1 MAQAFFEGTKHA
13 QDTRNANVVRYSRA
27 ESNSRWATKDH
38 LDAKLAELRGDIKD
52 AVHDQTKTFIGWL
65 FVVVS
70 IGVAA
75 TAGLTSLIVSA

>member
-1 MAQAFFEGTKHA
+1 MAERLRDARDEW
-13 QDTRNANVVRYSRA
+13 V
-27 ESNSRWATKDH
+27 TKDH